1 MNRWY
6 VLIMACRDIET
17 PLTFTDMFCGIG
29 GFHIAAVN
37 LGMQCVFACDI
48 DGEARRAYHHN
59 FNMEPAGDIV
69 EIPPASIPDHDVLL
83 AGFPCQP
90 FSIIG
95 DMRGFDDDR
104 GNLIFNVAEIID
116 AKRPAAFV
124 LENVRQLSTHNRGRT
139 MQAIIAKLNELGYR
153 ADWKVLNA
161 LDFGLPQ
168 KRERTIIVGF
178 QDHSTLF
185 EWPGPVG
192 EPLPLSEV
200 LEEEVPQTYFASEA
214 IRQKRQV
221 KHQSPYELSIW
232 HENKGGNVSSH
243 PFSCALRA
251 GASYNYL
258 LVNGERRLTPRE
270 MLRLQGFPEWF
281 ELFGT
286 YQQTRKQTG
295 NAVPIP
301 VVQAVLEQVKNG
313 LSRTEITRRMEQPY
327 TVPVGPDPRLYHQ
340 SNRQQYRLLDRGRAG
355 YGRAGSRR

>member
-1 MNRWY
+1 MTY
-6 VLIMACRDIET
+6 RDGEP

-29 GFHIAAVN
+29 GFHVAAAR

-48 DGEARRAYHHN
+48 DAEARRAYLHN
-59 FNMEPAGDIV
+59 FNVEPAGDIT
-69 EIPPASIPDHDVLL
+69 EIPPESVPEHDVLL

-95 DMRGFDDDR
+95 AMRGFDDER
-104 GNLIFNVAEIID
+104 GTLFFNLAEIID
-116 AKRPAAFV
+116 AKKPAALV

-168 KRERTIIVGF
+168 KRERTMIVGF
-178 QDHSTLF
+178 RDHSVRF
-185 EWPGPVG
+185 QWPERHG
-192 EPLPLSEV
+192 EPKPLSEI
-200 LEEEVPQTYFASEA
+200 LEDDDEVPAKYFASDK
-214 IRQKRQV
+214 IRQNRLA
-221 KHQSPYELSIW
+221 KHESPYELSIW

-258 LVNGERRLTPRE
+258 LVNGERRLTPKE

-281 ELFGT
+281 ELP
-286 YQQTRKQTG
+286 G
-295 NAVPIP
+295 NV
-301 VVQAVLEQVKNG
+301 
-313 LSRTEITRRMEQPY
+313 S
-327 TVPVGPDPRLYHQ
+327 
-340 SNRQQYRLLDRGRAG
+340 
-355 YGRAGSRR
+355 AGSQTDRQRFAGSSSPSRSKECH

>member
-1 MNRWY
+1 M
-6 VLIMACRDIET
+6 LHRDNQST
-17 PLTFTDMFCGIG
+17 LTFTDMFCGIG
-29 GFHIAAVN
+29 GFHIAAAQ
-37 LGMQCVFACDI
+37 LGMRCVFACDI
-48 DGEARRAYHHN
+48 DAEARRAYQQN
-59 FNMEPAGDIV
+59 FDIDPAGDITEV
-69 EIPPASIPDHDVLL
+69 VPGSVPDHDILL

-185 EWPGPVG
+185 EWPDPVG

-200 LEEEVPQTYFASEA
+200 LEQEVPPTYFASEA
-214 IRQKRQV
+214 IRQKRQA

-281 ELFGT
+281 ELPGT
-286 YQQTRKQTG
+286 YQQIRKQTG
-295 NAVPIP
+295 NAVPVP
-301 VVQAVLEQVKNG
+301 VVQAVLERVQDG
-313 LSRTEITRRMEQPY
+313 LSRTEIARRMEQPN
-327 TVPVGPDPRLYHQ
+327 TVSVGPDTGLRYSVH
-340 SNRQQYRLLDRGRAG
+340 RQQHRLFERGRKEPI
-355 YGRAGSRR
+355 GRR